1 MVTHQMRLAGGAAIT
16 LALVTTAVPGG
27 AQAGDALQRAVERA
41 LGGEGDMRR
50 IEVSVEGNQVTLAG
64 RVQTFWVKREALRLT
79 LEVPDVDTVVSELE
93 IPAGEDDQRLADD
106 VGRAVQRYV
115 NYTIW
120 DYIEAVINQGVVTL
134 SGWVTPDRDKAGE
147 IFERVAKLRGVQD
160 VQSSIE
166 TLPANRQDPLLRRTI
181 ARRLFASIHFA
192 RFGSMS
198 NPPFRIIVDNGV
210 VTLFGYVQSDAE
222 RIEME
227 LIVGQ
232 TQGIVRVDS
241 QLQTLR

>member
-1 MVTHQMRLAGGAAIT
+1 MTPSLSQH
-16 LALVTTAVPGG
+16 
-27 AQAGDALQRAVERA
+27 
-41 LGGEGDMRR
+41 
-50 IEVSVEGNQVTLAG
+50 
-64 RVQTFWVKREALRLT
+64 VQTQRSTVAHIMANSSTLRR
-79 LEVPDVDTVVSELE
+79 PVST
-93 IPAGEDDQRLADD
+93 PFPG
-106 VGRAVQRYV
+106 
-115 NYTIW
+115 
-120 DYIEAVINQGVVTL
+120 VTL

-147 IFERVAKLRGVQD
+147 IFERVAKLRGVQE

-181 ARRLFASIHFA
+181 ARRLFASVHFA